1 VGLRD
6 VLFGKKKL
14 SEPKADQLFALTT
27 AAVTLDTELG
37 LKTAGAGAIA
47 FKPQSSGEFRSAF
60 DDVDQ
65 LVDAVAAQCGS
76 KIERKT
82 DEYGFDWVIV
92 HDDDLEDLVGA
103 AHTLATE
110 LTAKGFGSQLLA
122 AIFKFDGYEHPVYW
136 IYGFKRGAWWPFIP
150 LDDSKRD
157 NAKELEL
164 KAQLEDELPVEGD
177 LTRWLALFDAPV

>member
-1 VGLRD
+1 LGLRD
-6 VLFGKKKL
+6 ALFGKKKL
-14 SEPKADQLFALTT
+14 SEPKEDRLFALTT
-27 AAVTLDTELG
+27 AAVTLETSLG
-37 LKTAGAGAIA
+37 LKSAGAAAIA

-60 DDVDQ
+60 DDVDE
-65 LVDAVAAQCGS
+65 LVDAVAEQCGS

-82 DEYGFDWVIV
+82 DEYGYDWVIV
-92 HDDDLEDLVGA
+92 HDDQLEDLVGA
-103 AHTLATE
+103 AHTLASE

-122 AIFKFDGYEHPVYW
+122 AIFRFDGYEHPVYW

-150 LDDSKRD
+150 TGDSKRD

-164 KAQLEDELPVEGD
+164 KSQLEGELPVEQD

>member
-6 VLFGKKKL
+6 VLFGKSKL
-14 SEPKADQLFALTT
+14 SEPKEDRLFALTT
-27 AAVTLDTELG
+27 AAVTLETSLG
-37 LKTAGAGAIA
+37 LKTAGAAAIA

-60 DDVDQ
+60 DDVDE
-65 LVDAVAAQCGS
+65 LVDAVAKQCGS

-82 DEYGFDWVIV
+82 DDYGYDWVIV

-103 AHTLATE
+103 AHTLSSE

-122 AIFKFDGYEHPVYW
+122 AIFRFDGFEHPVYW
-136 IYGFKRGAWWPFIP
+136 IYGFKRGAWWPFVP
-150 LDDSKRD
+150 TGDAKRD

-164 KAQLEDELPVEGD
+164 KSQLEDELPVEQD
-177 LTRWLALFDAPV
+177 LTRWLALFDAPI

>member
-1 VGLRD
+1 MGLRD
-6 VLFGKKKL
+6 VLFGKNKL
-14 SEPKADQLFALTT
+14 SEPKEDRLFALTT
-27 AAVTLDTELG
+27 AAVTLDTSLG
-37 LKTAGAGAIA
+37 LKPAGAAAIA

-65 LVDAVAAQCGS
+65 LVEAVAAQCGS

-82 DEYGFDWVIV
+82 DQYGYDWMIV
-92 HDDDLEDLVGA
+92 HDDQLEDLVGA
-103 AHTLATE
+103 AHTLAAE

-136 IYGFKRGAWWPFIP
+136 IYGFKRGTWWPFIP
-150 LDDSKRD
+150 IGDSKRD

-164 KAQLEDELPVEGD
+164 KAQLEDELPVEQD